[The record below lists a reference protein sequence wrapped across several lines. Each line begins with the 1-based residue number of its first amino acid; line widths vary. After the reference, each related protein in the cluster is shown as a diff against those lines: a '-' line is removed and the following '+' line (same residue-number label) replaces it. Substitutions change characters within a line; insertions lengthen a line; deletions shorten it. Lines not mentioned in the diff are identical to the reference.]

1 MVHGQRDKDID
12 QALLVQR
19 FHRVGWFF
27 GPVDVFV
34 GSLPVFFGPDL
45 GPVEDRWGADCMEG
59 GLDWK
64 QLSSWS

>member
-1 MVHGQRDKDID
+1 MVNGTRTLIRHLEWISSIESMF
-12 QALLVQR
+12 L
-19 FHRVGWFF
+19 WE
-27 GPVDVFV
+27 VFQ
-34 GSLPVFFGPDL
+34 FFGPDL